1 MCSVSISLFIL
12 SLLFSSRLLSLLC
25 CRSRKTAVTLYSV
38 VPFLLLYLPEQLSYL
53 CKSLKT
59 LSVFLSLI
67 FFRSLTLSHR
77 HTLYS
82 CTWTLKRGAVQNLL
96 KDTHFL
102 QWFRCSF
109 SWYVKLRHG
118 NVVFRCYCYTFEYCV
133 KVAYVKHF

>member
-1 MCSVSISLFIL
+1 MSLSFY
-12 SLLFSSRLLSLLC
+12 SFSSRSLSLLC

-67 FFRSLTLSHR
+67 FFRSLSRSLSQTNTVFLHMDF
-77 HTLYS
+77 
-82 CTWTLKRGAVQNLL
+82 KERGAVQNLL

-102 QWFRCSF
+102 RWFRCSF

-118 NVVFRCYCYTFEYCV
+118 NVMFRCYCCTFEYCV